1 MSKIICNPLNT
12 PGSIEFA
19 GAGATPG
26 FGFASGRMRL
36 SHQGFG
42 DPAVVRFNGKY
53 FVFGSMKG
61 FWWSEDLA
69 TWHPHCDEDIG
80 VMPGAAGDA
89 CVIGDY
95 LYHSASSR
103 DKSWFTRSKDPLNEK
118 FEFYVDPGFG
128 FWDPALYKDDDG
140 RVYLYWGCHNV
151 DPIWGIELDAETL
164 MPIGERVVLIEEDRA
179 HHGFE
184 RNGWDND
191 PKVGFLRIG
200 ETDAPGLDYDAPW
213 IEGPFMTKHDGKY
226 YLQYAA
232 PATELQ
238 VYSDGCY
245 VSDKPLGPYTYC
257 PNSPFSVIRGGFY
270 QGAGHGST
278 FADEYGNYWHAA
290 STIGCAPFA
299 ARKMGLFPVGFDKDG
314 IMYCDQNFA
323 DYPHYIPEGE
333 ADPTKLFT
341 GWMLLS
347 LNKPV
352 RASSEIVGHEAKYV
366 CDENSRT
373 NFVASVRREGQWL
386 EMDLETI
393 DAVRA
398 IQLNFCDHDLPG
410 LLGIP
415 YQHFSMLP
423 KEEQKIRHRWLLEG
437 SADGE
442 NWEILCDKREAN
454 TNMQNDFIVFE
465 EGKRIRYI
473 RVTSVE
479 MPFYNNFAMIGLRV
493 FGHRCASVPKPA
505 RAENVKICRS
515 ADDGCTAAMSW
526 DKAEGADGYNVKWGI
541 APDKLYHSTL
551 VYGKEAL
558 TMHCLNDGI
567 AYFIRVD
574 SFNGSGITEGE
585 TIAAQ

>member
-1 MSKIICNPLNT
+1 MAKIICNPLNT
-12 PGSIEFA
+12 PGSTNFE

-36 SHQGFG
+36 SHAGFG
-42 DPAVVRFNGKY
+42 DPTVVRFKGRY

-61 FWWSEDLA
+61 FWWSDDLC
-69 TWHPHCDEDIG
+69 TWHAHVDEDCG
-80 VMPGAAGDA
+80 FMPGAAGDA

-103 DKSWFTRSKDPLNEK
+103 DNSWFTRTRDPLTEK
-118 FEFYVDPGFG
+118 FEFVAAPFG
-128 FWDPALYKDDDG
+128 FWDPALFLDDDG
-140 RVYLYWGCHNV
+140 KLYLFWGCHNV
-151 DPIWGIELDAETL
+151 DPIWGIEMDPETM

-191 PKVGFLRIG
+191 PSVGFLRVG

-238 VYSDGCY
+238 AYSDGCY
-245 VSDKPLGPYTYC
+245 VSDKPLGPYTYS

-278 FADEYGNYWHAA
+278 FKDEYGNYWHAA

-299 ARKMGLFPVGFDKDG
+299 ARKMGLFPAGFDADG
-314 IMYCDQNFA
+314 VLYCDQKYA
-323 DYPHYIPEGE
+323 DYPHYIPEGK
-333 ADPTKLFT
+333 ADPNSLFT

-352 RASSEIVGHEAKYV
+352 RASSAMEGHPAGALT
-366 CDENSRT
+366 DENSRT
-373 NFVASVRREGQWL
+373 NFVASVRREGQWVEL
-386 EMDLETI
+386 DLESV
-393 DAVRA
+393 DDVRA
-398 IQLNFCDHDLPG
+398 VQLNFCDHDLPG

-442 NWEILCDKREAN
+442 NWQILCDKRNAD
-454 TNMQNDFIVFE
+454 TNMQNDLVVIE
-465 EGKRIRYI
+465 EGIRLRYL

-479 MPFYNNFAMIGLRV
+479 MPFFGNFAMIGLRV
-493 FGHRCASVPKPA
+493 FGHRDGDAPA
-505 RAENVKICRS
+505 QAENVRIRRNP
-515 ADDGCTAAMSW
+515 DDGCTVDIAWDAA
-526 DKAEGADGYNVKWGI
+526 AGADGYNVLWGI

-551 VYGKEAL
+551 VYGENSL
-558 TMHCLNDGI
+558 GMHCLNDGVP
-567 AYFIRVD
+567 YFIRVD
-574 SFNGSGITEGE
+574 AFNASGITEGK
-585 TIAAQ
+585 TAAAQ